1 MHRPPS
7 YFDHNATTPVRP
19 EVCAE
24 MVRVMQEASANPSSI
39 HQAGQHARHVLETAR
54 RRTAAWLGC
63 EAKEIVFTGGG
74 TEASNIAILGFARQ
88 RPGTHIVTTA
98 IEHPAVL
105 NPCAQLEKEGF
116 AVTYVG
122 VSRDGVVDPD
132 DIRRALRPNT
142 ALVSLMH
149 ANNEI
154 GTLQP
159 IADVITIAHEVGVAV
174 HCDGVQAAGKV
185 PVNLRALGVDL
196 YNISAHKFYGPKGC
210 GALFVRKGTVLKSVL
225 YGGRHEHGLR
235 PGTENVAAAAGLA
248 KAAEL
253 ATATDPALRDRFEQ
267 QMLALVPD
275 VIINGAGAPRL
286 PNTSN
291 LCFPGIEGEAMV
303 IALDLRGFAVSSGS
317 ACSSGAVEPSHVLMA
332 IGLSRKDA
340 KSSIRISL
348 GASNTEADVDALA
361 EALSECASHLRKLSP
376 EYSHAG

>member
-1 MHRPPS
+1 
-7 YFDHNATTPVRP
+7 
-19 EVCAE
+19 

-54 RRTAAWLGC
+54 RQTAAWLGC

-122 VSRDGVVDPD
+122 VGRDGVVDPA
-132 DIRRALRPNT
+132 DIRRAIRPST
-142 ALVSLMH
+142 VLVSLMH

-159 IADVITIAHEVGVAV
+159 VADVVAIAHNAGVAV
-174 HCDGVQAAGKV
+174 HCDGVQAAGKI
-185 PVNLRALGVDL
+185 PVNVRVLGVDL

-253 ATATDPALRDRFEQ
+253 ALATDPALRDRFEQ
-267 QMLALVPD
+267 KMLALVPD

-286 PNTSN
+286 SNTSN
-291 LCFPGIEGEAMV
+291 LCFYGIEGEAMV

-361 EALSECASHLRKLSP
+361 EAIAQCASHLRKLSP